1 MKKSNVVG
9 RLVQVAAVEG
19 VGKVRVGRD
28 VEWNEYRVQAW
39 DARGR
44 LAAEYHTDDKAD
56 ALDSAERMLADLVG
70 PNPEQLAA
78 VAAFAARHG
87 RTWRADL
94 AGAWL
99 NGSDA
104 REPHGHLLRQVRNQH
119 GPAWLE
125 RVNLADLVKQVAD
138 QAAARLAAEAA
149 AVVAALQDMAVHP
162 SHYAGLAD
170 ALAEAAVVADQGA
183 DALAAAAA
191 MVADQAA

>member
-56 ALDSAERMLADLVG
+56 ALDSAERMLADLAG
-70 PNPEQLAA
+70 PRP
-78 VAAFAARHG
+78 
-87 RTWRADL
+87 
-94 AGAWL
+94 
-99 NGSDA
+99 
-104 REPHGHLLRQVRNQH
+104 
-119 GPAWLE
+119 
-125 RVNLADLVKQVAD
+125 D
-138 QAAARLAAEAA
+138 QAAARLAAEAD

-170 ALAEAAVVADQGA
+170 ALVAAQ
-183 DALAAAAA
+183 AAP
-191 MVADQAA
+191 DQAA